1 MGKGN
6 RSRIER
12 ANEIVVKS
20 EKTKNQGGKNSAAKL
35 TTIATIVASLL
46 LVACL
51 VLLFVVNVVPLWR
64 PAATSNNFTVS
75 KDAMSFLLYTQ
86 YDNFLNQYGA
96 YASYFGIDTST
107 SLKAQWQDKT
117 NGITWFDY
125 FATSAKNQ
133 VEELLICCEA
143 AKAAGMELTEEDKA
157 EIEKYIEDF
166 YKMAEEGVVAYEE
179 AYLKNNSVEINL
191 SVGDY
196 IEMMYGEGVGE
207 GDIRDALEI
216 SYLAQNW
223 KDKWTDETD
232 ATIKDSDLETF
243 VENNKS
249 SFYKADYMSY
259 SFRATLSVAGSEATA
274 EEKAAYE
281 AEKTAMKALADALL
295 AAATDAD
302 AFKAHVKS
310 YIIDTL
316 SGELFDQ
323 YYEEESESLK
333 DDDLPAADKLAT
345 DKAAVLKYVKEL
357 IEKVDADAEEDEKA
371 EDKAEAQ
378 ADDDKKEED
387 DTPKAPT
394 FDEKTAYGKAMKK
407 VCDDLAKDMES
418 EYVAITTEG
427 KAYVDPTGEDAED
440 LDKWTFAAD
449 RKAGDKEILKEEGE
463 KSSTYTVVLMNKS
476 AYINEDQTR
485 DVAHILFTKDKYETE
500 EKAKAEAERVLA
512 LYKNGINTLEAFEAL
527 GKEYT
532 EDSGVKYE
540 NVKPGDMVEEFNDW
554 MFDEARKVG
563 DVDIV
568 KTTYGYHIMYYVGE
582 GDIAWKADARDGLL
596 DEKYSAWCDE
606 QAKVYNIEFND
617 NTINLISGR

>member
-20 EKTKNQGGKNSAAKL
+20 EKIKNQGEKNAAVKL
-35 TTIATIVASLL
+35 TTIASIVASLL

-51 VLLFVVNVVPLWR
+51 VLLFVVNVLPLWR
-64 PAATSNNFTVS
+64 PAATSDNFTVS

-117 NGITWFDY
+117 NGVTWFDY

-143 AKAAGMELTEEDKA
+143 ARAAGMELTDEDKA

-196 IEMMYGEGVGE
+196 IEMMYGSGVGE

-243 VENNKS
+243 VENNKAN
-249 SFYKADYMSY
+249 FYKADYMSY

-274 EEKAAYE
+274 EEKSAYE

-295 AAATDAD
+295 AAANDAD
-302 AFKAHVKS
+302 AFKAHVKD
-310 YIIDTL
+310 YILNKL

-333 DDDLPAADKLAT
+333 DDELPSAEKLAE
-345 DKAAVLKYVKEL
+345 DKANVLKYVKEL
-357 IEKVDADAEEDEKA
+357 IEKVDADAKEDEKA
-371 EDKAEAQ
+371 EDKAETQ
-378 ADDDKKEED
+378 ADEDKKDEA
-387 DTPKAPT
+387 PKAPT

-418 EYVAITTEG
+418 EYVAITSEG
-427 KAYVDPTGEDAED
+427 KAYVDPKGDETEKLDAWVFD
-440 LDKWTFAAD
+440 DA
-449 RKAGDKEILKEEGE
+449 RKTGDKEILKDEGE
-463 KSSTYTVVLMNKS
+463 KSSTYTVVLLNKA
-476 AYINEDQTR
+476 AYINEEQTR
-485 DVAHILFTKDKYETE
+485 DVAHILFTKDKYETD

-554 MFDEARKVG
+554 MFDEARKAG

-568 KTTYGYHIMYYVGE
+568 KTTYGYHIMYYIGE

-596 DEKYSAWCDE
+596 DEKYSAWCEE
-606 QAKVYNIEFND
+606 QGKNYNIEFND
-617 NTINLISGR
+617 TTIGLISGR

>member
-107 SLKAQWQDKT
+107 SLKSQWQDKT

-527 GKEYT
+527 GEEYT

-582 GDIAWKADARDGLL
+582 GDIAWKADARNGLL

>member
-20 EKTKNQGGKNSAAKL
+20 EKTKNQGDKNSAAKL
-35 TTIATIVASLL
+35 TTIASIVASLL

-64 PAATSNNFTVS
+64 PAATSDNFTVS

-86 YDNFLNQYGA
+86 YDNFLNQYGS
-96 YASYFGIDTST
+96 YASYFGIDPST

-143 AKAAGMELTEEDKA
+143 ARVAGMTLTDEDKA

-196 IEMMYGEGVGE
+196 IEMMYGSGVGE

-243 VENNKS
+243 VENNKAN
-249 SFYKADYMSY
+249 FYKADYMSY

-295 AAATDAD
+295 AAANDAD
-302 AFKAHVKS
+302 AFKAHVKD
-310 YIIDTL
+310 YILNKL

-333 DDDLPAADKLAT
+333 DDELPSAEKLAE
-345 DKAAVLKYVKEL
+345 DKAAILKYVKEL
-357 IEKVDADAEEDEKA
+357 IEKVDADAKEDEKA
-371 EDKAEAQ
+371 EDKAEEK
-378 ADDDKKEED
+378 ADEDKKDEA
-387 DTPKAPT
+387 PKAPT
-394 FDEKTAYGKAMKK
+394 FDEKTAYGKAIKK
-407 VCDDLAKDMES
+407 VCTDLAKDMES
-418 EYVAITTEG
+418 EYVAITSEG
-427 KAYVDPTGEDAED
+427 KAYVDPKGEETEKLDAWVFD
-440 LDKWTFAAD
+440 DA
-449 RKAGDKEILKEEGE
+449 RKAGDKEILKDEGE
-463 KSSTYTVVLMNKS
+463 KSSTYTVVLLNKA
-476 AYINEDQTR
+476 AYINEEQTR

-512 LYKNGINTLEAFEAL
+512 LYKGGINTLEAFEAL

-554 MFDEARKVG
+554 MFDEARKAG

-568 KTTYGYHIMYYVGE
+568 KTTYGYHVMYYIGE

-606 QAKVYNIEFND
+606 QAKIYNIKFND
-617 NTINLISGR
+617 TTIGLISGR